1 MSRHHSRFQKYR
13 VVRYLSARL
22 HRTVFAWFAATI
34 VLTIA
39 ITTGLMFVG
48 GHAFEPPHIKRG
60 EQPRNYLA
68 HQFAKV
74 WEQPTARHQLATDIE
89 ADFEF
94 GLRLVDAKGVEMDQ
108 VGMRCSEAWQSI
120 PVLQGPVTLGK
131 VELCH
136 ARPPS
141 GLPLRLILALLIL
154 TALLWAAAG
163 RIARN
168 LTRPLVEV
176 ARVARDLGEGKL
188 NSRVDLSTRSG
199 AYGHFSHG
207 HGEVAIVGDAI
218 NEMATRIEKQLADQR
233 ELLAAVSH
241 ELRTP
246 LGHMRLLL
254 EIARDNGLPDK
265 QTDELDR
272 EIGEIDSLVGQL
284 LANSRM
290 DFTALNF
297 RSVDVTQLAI
307 RVLERAGM
315 DPSLLE
321 VATPGLQVYGDETL
335 LSRALANLLD
345 NARKYADGVAAL
357 RVEKDGEF
365 AVVQVDDRGPGFA
378 DGLQAIA
385 FEAFQR
391 GGSGQGLGLGLT
403 LVQRIAKAHNGTAFA
418 QNCPA
423 GSGARVGIRVPL
435 VSAAKV

>member
-1 MSRHHSRFQKYR
+1 MIRPERFQKYR
-13 VVRYLSARL
+13 LVRYLSARL
-22 HRTVFAWFAATI
+22 HRTVFVWFAATI

-39 ITTGLMFVG
+39 ITMGLMFLG
-48 GHAFEPPHIKRG
+48 GRAFEPPHMKRG

-74 WEQPTARHQLATDIE
+74 WDQPTARRQLAADIE

-94 GLRLVDAKGVEMDQ
+94 GLRLVDAQGRQIEQ
-108 VGMRCSEAWQSI
+108 VGMRCREAWQTI
-120 PVLQGPVTLGK
+120 AVAQGAVILGK
-131 VELCH
+131 IELCH
-136 ARPPS
+136 PRPAPA
-141 GLPLRLILALLIL
+141 LPMRLILALLIL

-188 NSRVDLSTRSG
+188 KSRVDLSARSG

-218 NEMATRIEKQLADQR
+218 NEMASRIEKQLADQR

-254 EIARDNGLPDK
+254 EIARDKGLPDK
-265 QTDELDR
+265 TAEEIDL

-297 RSVDVTQLAI
+297 TKVDVTQVAI
-307 RVLERAGM
+307 RVLERSGL

-321 VATPGLQVYGDETL
+321 VETPGLQVLGDETL

-345 NARKYADGVAAL
+345 NARKYADGIAAL
-357 RVEKDGEF
+357 RVEQDGEF
-365 AVVQVDDRGPGFA
+365 VVIKVDDRGPGFA
-378 DGLQAIA
+378 DGLEATV

-391 GGSGQGLGLGLT
+391 GDSGQGLGLGLT

-418 QNCPA
+418 QNCPT
-423 GSGARVGIRVPL
+423 GTGARVGIRLPL
-435 VSAAKV
+435 AQLAKS